1 MSPTNTAPLEI
12 RGRPPSVKRFNR
24 RVIGALLGS
33 SALAILLAASFAF
46 RSPDRSGD
54 APKVIYNTNS
64 KVLPEV
70 LNELPQKYDD
80 VKPTRSRLGPPLP
93 GDIGAGY
100 YTGKVEPAAPDNPFR
115 YQPPPRYS
123 PALSQGYAGG
133 TGQDA
138 NASSPRTSKLFFIA
152 NDGGDSGAGNANGIH
167 AGEQRGNQGGNQS
180 GLQGRLSN
188 GFQDDLLNAAA
199 PGEAALA
206 ALFGSGVFGAQGV
219 GANRSTAEPQAQ
231 GQIQAQAPA
240 VGNSDVY
247 NPHSLQRPVS
257 PYQVM
262 AGTIIPA
269 SLITGLNSD
278 LPGQVIGQVTEN
290 VFDTPTGQH
299 LLIPQGTKLLGRY
312 DSEIDAGQSRAL
324 VVWNRLVLPDGSSLE
339 IDSLP
344 GTDLSGETGLRDKV
358 DRHRGS
364 LFGAALLSS
373 VLSVASEL
381 GSNDEDRILEA
392 IRGGGQDTI
401 NQAGQSA
408 VNQALSRKPTL
419 RVRPGWRLRV
429 IVNQDLVL
437 KPYGG

>member
-1 MSPTNTAPLEI
+1 MSSAPSTAPLEI
-12 RGRPPSVKRFNR
+12 RGRPPSIKRFNR
-24 RVIGALLGS
+24 RMIGALLGS

-46 RSPDRSGD
+46 RSPDQSGD
-54 APKVIYNTNS
+54 APKVIYNTQA
-64 KVLPEV
+64 KPLPEV
-70 LNELPQKYDD
+70 LNELPRKYDD
-80 VKPTRSRLGPPLP
+80 VKPARPRLGPPLP

-100 YTGKVEPAAPDNPFR
+100 FSGKVEPAAPDNPFR
-115 YQPPPRYS
+115 YQPPPKYS
-123 PALSQGYAGG
+123 PAPSHGYAGRNS
-133 TGQDA
+133 QAA

-152 NDGGDSGAGNANGIH
+152 NDGGDSGAGSAKAIL
-167 AGEQRGNQGGNQS
+167 AGNQRGTFGGDQS
-180 GLQGRLSN
+180 GIPN
-188 GFQDDLLNAAA
+188 DLLDAAA

-206 ALFGSGVFGAQGV
+206 ALFGSGVFGSI
-219 GANRSTAEPQAQ
+219 GA
-231 GQIQAQAPA
+231 
-240 VGNSDVY
+240 GNSNGGAVSPTALTAAKTADPTIDGSNVY
-247 NPHSLQRPVS
+247 NPHRLQQPVS

-324 VVWNRLVLPDGSSLE
+324 VVWNRLVLPDGSSLVIE
-339 IDSLP
+339 NLP
-344 GTDLSGETGLRDKV
+344 GIDLSGETGLRDKV
-358 DRHRGS
+358 DRHRAS

-381 GSNDEDRILEA
+381 GSDEEDRILEA
-392 IRGGGQDTI
+392 IRGGGQETI
-401 NQAGQSA
+401 DQAGQRV

-429 IVNQDLVL
+429 IVNQDLIL
-437 KPYGG
+437 QPYGG

>member
-1 MSPTNTAPLEI
+1 MSSAKTSTPLEI
-12 RGRPPSVKRFNR
+12 RGRPPSAKRFNKR
-24 RVIGALLGS
+24 AIGAVLGS
-33 SALAILLAASFAF
+33 TALALLLAAGFAF
-46 RSPDRSGD
+46 RSPDNSNA
-54 APKVIYNTNS
+54 APKVIYNTAA
-64 KVLPEV
+64 KPLPEV
-70 LNELPQKYDD
+70 LNDLPQKYDE
-80 VKPTRSRLGPPLP
+80 VRTEVPRLGPPLP

-100 YTGKVEPAAPDNPFR
+100 YTGKLEPAAPDNPFR

-123 PALSQGYAGG
+123 PAPSQGYAGR
-133 TGQDA
+133 TGQSA
-138 NASSPRTSKLFFIA
+138 NGPSARSSKLFFIA
-152 NDGGDSGAGNANGIH
+152 NTGGDSGAGVSNVI
-167 AGEQRGNQGGNQS
+167 QGGNQL
-180 GLQGRLSN
+180 GLPA
-188 GFQDDLLNAAA
+188 DLLNAEA

-206 ALFGSGVFGAQGV
+206 ALFGSGAFNAPLANETAATEQGPS
-219 GANRSTAEPQAQ
+219 GP
-231 GQIQAQAPA
+231 G
-240 VGNSDVY
+240 SDVY

-312 DSEIDAGQSRAL
+312 ESEIDAGQSRAL
-324 VVWNRLVLPDGSSLE
+324 VVWNRIILPDGSSLV
-339 IDSLP
+339 IDNLH
-344 GTDLSGETGLRDKV
+344 GTDASGQSGIRDKV
-358 DRHRGS
+358 DRHRANV
-364 LFGAALLSS
+364 FGAALLSS

-381 GSNDEDRILEA
+381 GSSDDDRIIEA
-392 IRGGGQDTI
+392 LRDGGQDFI
-401 NQAGQSA
+401 NQAGQS
-408 VNQALSRKPTL
+408 VVTKALSRKPTL

>member
-1 MSPTNTAPLEI
+1 MSSSAKTAPLEI

-24 RVIGALLGS
+24 RAIGALLGT
-33 SALAILLAASFAF
+33 SALAVILAASFAF
-46 RSPDRSGD
+46 RSPDPSD
-54 APKVIYNTNS
+54 AAPKVLYNTNA
-64 KVLPEV
+64 KPLPEV
-70 LNELPQKYDD
+70 LNELPEKYDE
-80 VKPTRSRLGPPLP
+80 VKPAHPILGPPLP

-123 PALSQGYAGG
+123 PAPSQGYAGPNSEA
-133 TGQDA
+133 A
-138 NASSPRTSKLFFIA
+138 NASSPQTSKLFFIA
-152 NDGGDSGAGNANGIH
+152 NDGGDSGAGSAKAIH
-167 AGEQRGNQGGNQS
+167 AGNQS
-180 GLQGRLSN
+180 GNQGESHSGIPAELV
-188 GFQDDLLNAAA
+188 DAAA

-206 ALFGSGVFGAQGV
+206 ALFGSGVFGSL
-219 GANRSTAEPQAQ
+219 GA
-231 GQIQAQAPA
+231 
-240 VGNSDVY
+240 GNSNGGTIHPATVTAAKTADPTIDGSNVY

-324 VVWNRLVLPDGSSLE
+324 VVWNRLVLPDGSSL
-339 IDSLP
+339 IIGNLP
-344 GTDLSGETGLRDKV
+344 VAELSGETGLRDKV
-358 DRHRGS
+358 DGHRTS
-364 LFGAALLSS
+364 LFGAALLST

-381 GSNDEDRILEA
+381 GSDDEDRILEA

-401 NQAGQSA
+401 NQAVQSV

-437 KPYGG
+437 QPYGG